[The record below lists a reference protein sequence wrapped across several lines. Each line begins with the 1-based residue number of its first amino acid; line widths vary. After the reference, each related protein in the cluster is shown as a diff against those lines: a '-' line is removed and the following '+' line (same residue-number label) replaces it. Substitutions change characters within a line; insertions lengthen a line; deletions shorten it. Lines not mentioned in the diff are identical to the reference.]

1 MAYEK
6 QTWTTGDT
14 ITANKLNYM
23 EDGIASGN
31 EVEFFIV
38 HFSYVDN
45 DSIVS
50 DKTAEEIG
58 VAIADGKVSLG
69 LYSIADGG
77 LRIVDGF
84 SFVECFTGIY
94 AVTFNAQRYGTRS
107 GNTWT
112 VFQS

>member
-6 QTWTTGDT
+6 QTWTTGDI

-23 EDGIASGN
+23 EDGITSGN
-31 EVEFFIV
+31 EVEFFPV

-45 DSIVS
+45 NSIVS

-58 VAIADGKVSLG
+58 VAFADGKVPLG
-69 LYSIADGG
+69 LYNIADGG

-84 SFVECFTGIY
+84 SFIECFTGNY
-94 AVTFNAQRYGTRS
+94 AVTFNVQRFSTSS